1 MNLEKIF
8 KNLIVLYISYIVLMI
23 FTVSYIDYDAIL
35 AESNTETTTLEYSSI
50 LVLVIYFINLYL
62 LYKFKPIGKTL
73 FIPVFFLVSFFDF
86 FVSYESF
93 FLTPGYEHIG
103 RLLTGIDY
111 MLIGMIIALL
121 YFTDIKDKFKET

>member
-1 MNLEKIF
+1 MF
-8 KNLIVLYISYIVLMI
+8 IVG
-23 FTVSYIDYDAIL
+23 YIDWHIPVDSDAEIGVIDGIFIIF
-35 AESNTETTTLEYSSI
+35 AI
-50 LVLVIYFINLYL
+50 IYFINLYF

-73 FIPVFFLVSFFDF
+73 FIPVFFLVGFFDF

-121 YFTDIKDKFKET
+121 YFTDIKEKFKKT

>member
-1 MNLEKIF
+1 
-8 KNLIVLYISYIVLMI
+8 MI
-23 FTVSYIDYDAIL
+23 FTVSYIDYDAVL

-73 FIPVFFLVSFFDF
+73 FIPVFFLVGFFDF